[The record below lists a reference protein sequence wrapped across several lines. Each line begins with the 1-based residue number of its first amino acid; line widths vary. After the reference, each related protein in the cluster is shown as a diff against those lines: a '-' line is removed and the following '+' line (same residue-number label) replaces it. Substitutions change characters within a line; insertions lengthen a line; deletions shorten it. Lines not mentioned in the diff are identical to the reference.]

1 MSVVN
6 IEENAERT
14 PVNYVL
20 PPGVTRITDPG
31 QSRIT
36 QLNEQ
41 SMSMK
46 LTGLTAGDARG
57 VYRNTQ
63 LDLRNYK
70 RMQMWVH
77 AEALIDDATNLKS
90 GQMSVFVRLG
100 SDVKN
105 NFYEY
110 EVPLELTAPGV
121 YNRYLASDQY
131 IVWPRSNYLDF
142 NLQSLI
148 ELKKS
153 ATEPNET
160 KKAA

>member
-1 MSVVN
+1 MP
-6 IEENAERT
+6 AAYTAT
-14 PVNYVL
+14 PSSTCATTSACRCGYT
-20 PPGVTRITDPG
+20 PR
-31 QSRIT
+31 
-36 QLNEQ
+36 
-41 SMSMK
+41 
-46 LTGLTAGDARG
+46 
-57 VYRNTQ
+57 
-63 LDLRNYK
+63 
-70 RMQMWVH
+70 
-77 AEALIDDATNLKS
+77 LIDDATNLKS

-100 SDVKN
+100 TDVKN

-160 KKAA
+160 KKAAWVLVRFSPAATPTTSATAWP